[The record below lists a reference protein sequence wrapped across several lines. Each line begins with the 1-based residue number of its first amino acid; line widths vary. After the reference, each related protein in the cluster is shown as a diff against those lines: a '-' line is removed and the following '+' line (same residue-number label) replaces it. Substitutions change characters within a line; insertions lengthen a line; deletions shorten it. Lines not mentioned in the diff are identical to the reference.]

1 LNEARKHLS
10 TVDTKDRIIDVAE
23 RLFAERGY
31 AATSLRDITGEADAN
46 LASVNYHFQSKEGL
60 LSAIVERYVGPINR
74 DRLEALDALEGR
86 AERSP
91 DLEELLHAF
100 LGPAFM
106 HWRQRGMDGARF
118 MRLAGRMHAETDE
131 KLRAIFL
138 SQFEEVA
145 RRFGRAFR
153 RALPHLNERE
163 VQLRT
168 HFLVG
173 AMAHT
178 LLWSERMP
186 GPPFSRRRAVP
197 PEEALEGL
205 VRFGRAGLA
214 APSDHKQE
222 NHKEARR

>member
-1 LNEARKHLS
+1 LS
-10 TVDTKDRIIDVAE
+10 SVDTKDRIIDVAE

-60 LSAIVERYVGPINR
+60 FSAIVERYVGPINR
-74 DRLEALDALEGR
+74 DRLEALDALEAREEAAPG
-86 AERSP
+86 
-91 DLEELLHAF
+91 LEELLYAF

-118 MRLAGRMHAETDE
+118 MRLAGRMHSETDE
-131 KLRAIFL
+131 HLRALFL

-145 RRFGRAFR
+145 RRFGKALRK
-153 RALPHLNERE
+153 ALPHLDERE

-178 LLWSERMP
+178 LLWSERKP
-186 GPPFSRRRAVP
+186 GPPFSRRRALP

-205 VRFGRAGLA
+205 VRFARAGFA
-214 APSDHKQE
+214 APSDEKHGSPR
-222 NHKEARR
+222 EAKR